1 MVQILVPTEQ
11 RSLVCTPNNEK
22 KSVSVAIFPILVLR
36 FFLNSAFVLFKGV
49 ISSVTKH
56 FFCIFMRIRLF
67 VLPR

>member
-1 MVQILVPTEQ
+1 MVQILAPTEQ

-22 KSVSVAIFPILVLR
+22 KSVSVAIFPLLVLR
-36 FFLNSAFVLFKGV
+36 FILNLAFILLKSV
-49 ISSVTKH
+49 ISSVRKH